1 MKSSDVKAACVLA
14 IDDSPEVLALLAVR
28 LRPEGLR
35 LVTAGSYEEGL
46 ALASQLLPDLILL
59 DVDMPEHSGLDLCR
73 RLKADPATVH
83 IPVIF
88 LTASNDVNT
97 KVHGFD
103 LGAVDYVTKPFHPA
117 ELRARVRAALRMKRA
132 QDMLTQKAQVD
143 ALTGLR
149 NRAYLDERL
158 AAEVTQSMRAG
169 RPLSLVMMDL
179 DHFKSL
185 NDNFGHPFGDLV
197 LQRIGDFLA
206 RSIRPC
212 DVACRYGGEELA
224 IILTDTTAAGAH
236 AVAERVREQVRQM
249 DLSPRG
255 KPIVVTASFGIAE
268 ALEVAGGSRD
278 LRPAALLGAADNAL
292 YAAKREGRDCV
303 RVHTGA
309 TRESLAVGTDSLV
322 PHRDS
327 ALRLVPVEDV
337 ALAS

>member
-1 MKSSDVKAACVLA
+1 MKTTSDQAACVLA

-28 LRPEGLR
+28 LKPEGLR
-35 LVTAGSYEEGL
+35 LVTGQSYEEGL
-46 ALASQLLPDLILL
+46 ALAMHHQPDLILL

-73 RLKADPATVH
+73 RLKSHPSTAN

-88 LTASNDVNT
+88 LTASDDVDT

-132 QDMLTQKAQVD
+132 QDMLTYKAQID

-158 AAEVTQSMRAG
+158 EEELRHSLRSG

-185 NDNFGHPFGDLV
+185 NDSYGHPFGDLV
-197 LQRIGDFLA
+197 LQRVGDFLTRTV
-206 RSIRPC
+206 RSC

-224 IILTDTTAAGAH
+224 VILTDTSLADAH
-236 AVAERVREQVRQM
+236 AVAERIRIRVRE
-249 DLSPRG
+249 LELAPRG
-255 KPIVVTASFGIAE
+255 KPLMVTASFGIAE
-268 ALEVAGGSRD
+268 ALELAGPTNDMHPS
-278 LRPAALLGAADNAL
+278 AIICAADEAL
-292 YAAKREGRDCV
+292 YIAKREGRDCV
-303 RVHTGA
+303 RLHAAG
-309 TRESLAVGTDSLV
+309 TRETLV
-322 PHRDS
+322 PKREEEMAS
-327 ALRLVPVEDV
+327 REESSFC
-337 ALAS
+337 LAPAA